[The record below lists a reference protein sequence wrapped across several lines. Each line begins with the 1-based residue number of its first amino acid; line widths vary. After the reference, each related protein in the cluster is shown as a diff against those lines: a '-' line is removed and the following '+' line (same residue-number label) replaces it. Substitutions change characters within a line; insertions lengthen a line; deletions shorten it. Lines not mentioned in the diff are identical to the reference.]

1 MCGSEKWRCEP
12 NPLSRRAY
20 RLTRDD
26 DPAVGPHPVAFGSMS
41 PDLAVAA

>member
-12 NPLSRRAY
+12 NPPSRRAY
-20 RLTRDD
+20 RLTPENHR
-26 DPAVGPHPVAFGSMS
+26 AAGPHPVTFRSMS